1 MQLTG
6 FRDRAALVTGAAGGI
21 GRAVVEALSKAG
33 AYVIATDTAAA
44 LQSAPLP
51 GIDCRPMDV
60 RDAEAVTATVAD
72 IVAEQGSL
80 PLGVHAAGVLS
91 VGPITRMSA
100 EEWHRV
106 IDVNLTGTF
115 HVAGALG
122 RAMAQAGGGAI
133 VAVSSNAAGIP
144 RMNMGAYAASKAAV
158 SMLIR
163 CLGLE
168 LASRGVRCNI
178 VAPGSTLT
186 PMQTGM
192 WDHRHGHGE
201 EQVIAGDLA
210 QFRTGIPL
218 GKLASPGDIAQAV
231 MYLLSEQAGHVTMA
245 DLYVDGGATL
255 RA

>member
-192 WDHRHGHGE
+192 WDHRHSHGE